1 MRRVYAISSVVG
13 LVTDYLG
20 KISVSTVLATKTIA
34 TTIVVTNKT
43 FSNPRRVVW
52 IELASPPPKALP
64 ALAPVCWR
72 RIESIRI
79 QEVVIWIHGKRDCI
93 IPIRSIVAYGANM
106 CKLTIKRVLYGMLWI
121 TFKIRLIYKV

>member
-1 MRRVYAISSVVG
+1 MIYFG
-13 LVTDYLG
+13 NT
-20 KISVSTVLATKTIA
+20 SVSIVLTTKIIA
-34 TTIVVTNKT
+34 TTIVVTNST

-64 ALAPVCWR
+64 ALAPVCWS

-93 IPIRSIVAYGANM
+93 IPIPTIVAYGANM
-106 CKLTIKRVLYGMLWI
+106 CKLTKTLCPS
-121 TFKIRLIYKV
+121 

>member
-1 MRRVYAISSVVG
+1 MRRVYAKRSITNAV
-13 LVTDYLG
+13 YLG
-20 KISVSTVLATKTIA
+20 KISVSTVLVTKTIA
-34 TTIVVTNKT
+34 TTMVVTKST

-93 IPIRSIVAYGANM
+93 IPIPTIVAYRANM
-106 CKLTIKRVLYGMLWI
+106 CKLAGRAVFLRRLWI
-121 TFKIRLIYKV
+121 TFKIRLIYKA